1 MSRDRTEK
9 VLLICDEAYL
19 MIDERT
25 PQSLIYLRNFEKRSR
40 KYESAIAI
48 ISHSVVDFLSPE
60 VKKYGQALLDIPTYK
75 IMFGTDGKNLEETT
89 NLYNLTTAEEEL
101 LLSKKRANA
110 LFICGSKKMKIN
122 FDLSPEE
129 LALFGKAGGR

>member
-19 MIDERT
+19 IIDERT

-60 VKKYGQALLDIPTYK
+60 VNKYGQALLDIPT
-75 IMFGTDGKNLEETT
+75 
-89 NLYNLTTAEEEL
+89 
-101 LLSKKRANA
+101 
-110 LFICGSKKMKIN
+110 
-122 FDLSPEE
+122 
-129 LALFGKAGGR
+129 